1 MSEHELQ
8 VRLQYTAW
16 GDSDEWQSAYE
27 KLMSDLDEALEQAG
41 ADGDDAD
48 HEEDYI
54 IFYAIGSDVDDL
66 VRVVRSVLE
75 GHGLLE
81 VATAVVTDPEADD
94 VAVETVV
101 PLHD

>member
-8 VRLQYTAW
+8 IRLPYTAW
-16 GDSDEWQSAYE
+16 GDGDEWQSGYE

-48 HEEDYI
+48 HNEDYI

-66 VRVVRSVLE
+66 VRVVRPVLE
-75 GHGLLE
+75 GHGLLNL
-81 VATAVVTDPEADD
+81 AIAVVTDLEADD
-94 VAVETVV
+94 VGVEAVV
-101 PLHD
+101 PLT